1 MKKFSFVSMQFF
13 VAFLTVCFFFACS
26 SDDGNSKLIELV
38 GGTSTDQTVYAD
50 QTKAEGGIKFTAQA
64 AWTAVVAEMADS
76 RAVERNNVDWL
87 TLSAYSGG
95 AGEHTIA
102 VTLKENRTGS
112 DRKAKITITCGDTV
126 ITIIVEQKSVKED
139 GTKLTPATP
148 GDNYDKLI
156 TKIVEHQ
163 YYSTGS
169 YMSDDGE
176 ETYEFFY
183 DDNKRLVK
191 IVQTE
196 SDDWEIGPQ
205 SKKSSSRRV
214 KGTRASG
221 TDVYVTTVNISYEDG
236 KLSCELSQTKNGV
249 ANKEEVYKASAV
261 LDEALRV
268 VSGEYTDSD
277 YKDDLYLYNTTYT
290 LHYDADG
297 YLVKSNR
304 VEDGDDVDEE
314 RITWTNGNPTQ
325 VWWGT
330 TGSTSSGTKDL
341 IDKTTYGK
349 VVNNSNLDLNWFI
362 ALDSEG
368 WDFAVGDPYKT
379 FAIMGY
385 VGKRSANLAE
395 TMTDA
400 SEASNGGS
408 VVTRYTYQL
417 ADDGMP
423 SVIKKETKHS
433 DFTESST
440 YTITYNK

>member
-1 MKKFSFVSMQFF
+1 MKKISLVSMRFF
-13 VAFLTVCFFFACS
+13 ITLLAACFIFACS
-26 SDDGNSKLIELV
+26 SDDGDLNSIELV
-38 GGTSTDQTVYAD
+38 DGTSTEQTVYAD
-50 QTKAEGGIKFTAQA
+50 QTNAEGGIKFTAQA
-64 AWTAVVAEMADS
+64 AWVAAVTEMVNS
-76 RAVERNNVDWL
+76 RADRNNNVDWL
-87 TLSAYSGG
+87 TLSSYSGD
-95 AGEHTIA
+95 AGEHTIV

-126 ITIIVEQKSVKED
+126 ITIIIEQKSVKED

-148 GDNYDKLI
+148 GENYDKLI

-163 YYSTGS
+163 YYSTGG
-169 YMSDDGE
+169 YVNDDGE

-183 DDNKRLVK
+183 DDSKRLVK

-196 SDDWEIGPQ
+196 SDDWVIETPVGGMR
-205 SKKSSSRRV
+205 S
-214 KGTRASG
+214 SG
-221 TDVYVTTVNISYEDG
+221 TDVYVTTVNISYESG
-236 KLSCELSQTKNGV
+236 KLSCELYKTENGNPV
-249 ANKEEVYKASAV
+249 KDEVYKSSVV
-261 LDEALRV
+261 LDDALRI

-277 YKDDLYLYNTTYT
+277 YKDEVYLYNTTYT

-304 VEDGDDVDEE
+304 VEDGDDADEE

-330 TGSTSSGTKDL
+330 VGGSDL
-341 IDKTTYGK
+341 IDKATYGK
-349 VVNNSNLDLNWFI
+349 VENNTNLDLNWFI

-368 WDFAVGDPYKT
+368 WDFAAGDPYKT

-385 VGKRSANLAE
+385 VGKRSENLAE

-400 SEASNGGS
+400 AEAYNGET

-417 ADDGMP
+417 SDNGMP
-423 SVIKKETKHS
+423 MVIKKETNHGNTS
-433 DFTESST
+433 EWST
-440 YTITYNK
+440 YTITYN